1 MQRALPLL
9 ALLLTLPLAAYAFD
23 GRREGFLFGLGFG
36 PGYQSIKQEWLI
48 GGELSQHK
56 DSDSTFG
63 TALQFGYGLTD
74 HLVLGWVMDLGS
86 DTDDETK
93 LLGTEV
99 KKGNTRFEIDGF
111 SATYFF
117 KKRAPSPFVE
127 AIIGTARWDDGG
139 NNVLDG
145 LGLAGSIGLR
155 GAQALDGQR
164 HHRLGHTKRRGH
176 HRRPSSQ
183 SRGHGLGHRLQ
194 RQLSLVLNARRTERR
209 SPAMPFYMVAS
220 QSQDLNHTRSLTSP
234 DWRLV
239 RRVTIDPVTPC
250 RYMLRG
256 GYQRRSECL
265 VVAFIL

>member
-36 PGYQSIKQEWLI
+36 PGYQSIEQEWLI

-74 HLVLGWVMDLGS
+74 HLVLGWVLDLGS

-117 KKRAPSPFVE
+117 KKTRSIAFRRSHHRHC
-127 AIIGTARWDDGG
+127 ALGRRGATTSSTA
-139 NNVLDG
+139 
-145 LGLAGSIGLR
+145 LGLASSIGYEV
-155 GAQALDGQR
+155 AQALDGQR
-164 HHRLGHTKRRGH
+164 HHRLGARQAPRPQSAIKRSK
-176 HRRPSSQ
+176 P
-183 SRGHGLGHRLQ
+183 
-194 RQLSLVLNARRTERR
+194 
-209 SPAMPFYMVAS
+209 
-220 QSQDLNHTRSLTSP
+220 
-234 DWRLV
+234 
-239 RRVTIDPVTPC
+239 RVT
-250 RYMLRG
+250 G
-256 GYQRRSECL
+256 L
-265 VVAFIL
+265 VIAFNASYLWY